1 MTGLKGVIGCVLMAL
16 LTACGAGKPAAMT
29 DNGWQ
34 QYRSQFV
41 SADGAVRDTGNKNIS
56 HSEGQGYA
64 MLMAVAWGDEQG
76 FRTLWQWTRSHLQ
89 VRDDNLFAW
98 SWTPEAGVQD
108 KNNATDGDLLI
119 AWALYQA
126 GRAWDN
132 DEYTALARNIVAD
145 IRRLL
150 VKTVGNNTLLLP
162 GAEGFSS
169 EDLTQINLAYWVYP
183 ALEDIATA
191 TADPLWRELIA
202 SGKRL
207 TSQISLGSWALPPD
221 WVDIPAGKEPV
232 VAANRP
238 PRFGYE
244 AVRIPLYL
252 VWSGDYDES
261 VVGNSARFWDTTS
274 KTGLMPAWVDLQ
286 NGNRAEY
293 PAPAGFRAVWEL
305 AEKALGKT
313 ASGGVAMITA
323 DLNGQD
329 YYSASLTLLS
339 RMAMQER
346 FSR

>member
-1 MTGLKGVIGCVLMAL
+1 MIGFKGLASILLLAL
-16 LTACGAGKPAAMT
+16 LTACGAEPAAMT

-64 MLMAVAWGDEQG
+64 MLMAVAWGDEES
-76 FRTLWQWTRSHLQ
+76 FRTIWQWTRAHLQ
-89 VRDDNLFAW
+89 VRDDYLFAW
-98 SWTPEAGVQD
+98 SWSPESGVKD
-108 KNNATDGDLLI
+108 KNNATDGDILI
-119 AWALYQA
+119 AWALYRA
-126 GRAWDN
+126 GRVWKN

-150 VKTVGNNTLLLP
+150 VQKKGTNTILLP
-162 GAEGFSS
+162 GADGFNT
-169 EDLTQINLAYWVYP
+169 EETTQLNLAYWVYP
-183 ALEDIATA
+183 ALEEIATA
-191 TADPLWRELIA
+191 TADPVWRELIA
-202 SGKRL
+202 TGKRL
-207 TSQISLGSWALPPD
+207 TADVAQGSWALPPD
-221 WVDIPAGKEPV
+221 WVDIPNGKKPV
-232 VAANRP
+232 IAANRQ

-252 VWSGDYDES
+252 VWAGDYDES
-261 VVGNSARFWDTTS
+261 VVGNSSRFWETTS
-274 KTGLMPAWVDLQ
+274 KTGLLPAWVDLL
-286 NGNRAEY
+286 NGTRAEY

-305 AEKALGKT
+305 TEKALGT
-313 ASGGVAMITA
+313 ANTAGPVMIMA

-339 RMAMQER
+339 RMALQER